1 MQPTWQPISVREGS
15 EPDEFWSALGGRA
28 DYARA
33 KEIKGHPEDPRL
45 FMLNISDGKKNIHSS
60 KFFL

>member
-1 MQPTWQPISVREGS
+1 MREGS